1 VVVMSI
7 GAVEGKVV
15 RVDGK
20 YVVDLRGL
28 ICPYPQLY
36 TAKVIKS
43 VENGAV
49 VEVLVDYPQ
58 SCQTVPALASRLGCS
73 VIDVV
78 QADGYWVIRIKKG

>member
-1 VVVMSI
+1 MSI
-7 GAVEGKVV
+7 GAVDGKVV

-43 VENGAV
+43 VENGSI
-49 VEVLVDYPQ
+49 D
-58 SCQTVPALASRLGCS
+58 TFHLAAS
-73 VIDVV
+73 
-78 QADGYWVIRIKKG
+78 